1 MNIELQNS
9 DIIVSGVDCLDLP
22 LTLDCGQAFRW
33 VQNDDLSWSGVAGGY
48 YLNIAKQDGRLI
60 FKNTAKNI
68 FDSFWKNYFDLD
80 RDYKKICETLSG
92 DELVKSAIEEY
103 YGIRILNQ
111 EPWEAL
117 CSFVISQ
124 QNNIKRI
131 KQIIDRLCRK
141 FGTDLGNGFFTFPS
155 AKVLAQ
161 YSESDLADLG
171 LGYRAEYIEKLA
183 KAVANGEIDLDYIAS
198 LPTEQAR
205 NELKKIRGVG
215 NKVANCA
222 MLFSMKFY
230 DCVPVDTW
238 INKAMKYYPDGL
250 PECFSGYE
258 GIAQQYLFHWARNN
272 LK

>member
-1 MNIELQNS
+1 MNIIESNN
-9 DIIVSGVDCLDLP
+9 DIIVNGVDCLDLE

-33 VQNDDLSWSGVAGGY
+33 VKNDDDDWSGVAGGY
-48 YLNIAKQDGRLI
+48 YLNIVRDGDNLI
-60 FKNTAKNI
+60 FKNTTKDI
-68 FDSFWKNYFDLD
+68 FDSFWKNYFDLEK
-80 RDYKKICETLSG
+80 DYSKICKKLSE
-92 DELVKSAIEEY
+92 DELVEKAIKDY

-131 KQIIDRLCRK
+131 KQIIDRLCKK
-141 FGTDLGNGFFTFPS
+141 FGEEIENGFYTFPS
-155 AKVLAQ
+155 AETLSQ
-161 YSESDLADLG
+161 YTEADFADLG

-183 KAVANGEIDLDYIAS
+183 KSVANGEIDLDYIMS
-198 LPTEQAR
+198 LPTDEAR

-222 MLFSMKFY
+222 MLFGMKFY

-238 INKAMKYYPDGL
+238 INKALKYYPNGL
-250 PECFSGYE
+250 PDCFKGYE

-272 LK
+272 L